1 MQQGVID
8 MAIRRGFKVY
18 VDVSVM
24 FIEGEMLPKS
34 LIWEDGTRYEF
45 DKVEK
50 IGRRA
55 NKRAGGCG
63 ICYLCRANGKNMHL
77 YYEENNRWFVESK
90 K

>member
-1 MQQGVID
+1 MQQGVMG
-8 MAIRRGFKVY
+8 MAVRRGFKVY
-18 VDVSVM
+18 VDVTVVFSD
-24 FIEGEMLPKS
+24 GEMIPKS

-63 ICYLCRANGKNMHL
+63 ICYLGRVNGISMHL